1 MKMRNPLHPRVNVD
15 RLYRYRKEDGRELQG
30 VKEAV
35 KLTNLQLENI
45 SKSLESVC
53 LLMQH
58 L

>member
-1 MKMRNPLHPRVNVD
+1 MRNPLHPRVNVD
-15 RLYRYRKEDGRELQG
+15 RLYRHRKEDGRELQG